1 MSHHY
6 EPAGMLNKKDT
17 VNLFP
22 IVKTDGLTK
31 ESTARPLKKP
41 QVLFVSIRFEEKD
54 VSSVGT
60 SLQTT
65 TIQI

>member
-6 EPAGMLNKKDT
+6 EPAGMLNKKET

-31 ESTARPLKKP
+31 ESTASPLKKL
-41 QVLFVSIRFEEKD
+41 QVLFVSIKFEEKMCPLL
-54 VSSVGT
+54 VRFSKR
-60 SLQTT
+60 
-65 TIQI
+65 